1 MHENF
6 AFPSRAQGTCS
17 TYYKQN
23 KSCKYSIWE
32 DIFSPLAPLLSPLYT
47 ILYYMSCPLLYNNLA
62 VPWEFSRRTRSVTRA
77 ASFGNRGRS
86 RGLKQFGRC
95 DLSPRS
101 LQILQSNSIQL
112 RNPNNRSVAL
122 LDKFPLSYM
131 LLAAPFDVALEKM
144 RLTRQLVSCQTES
157 ISYNLLVNSP
167 LDLKKHLAHGHS
179 RRPVIKGTFAFTHT
193 HLKTLVYRPM
203 DPVQKTS
210 AHLVTADVD
219 TDIATLSLVQSIFL
233 ASKSHFDC
241 VLSHLQL
248 LGADSSVVVNHA
260 QTIVAPNDSGA
271 LC

>member
-1 MHENF
+1 
-6 AFPSRAQGTCS
+6 
-17 TYYKQN
+17 
-23 KSCKYSIWE
+23 
-32 DIFSPLAPLLSPLYT
+32 
-47 ILYYMSCPLLYNNLA
+47 
-62 VPWEFSRRTRSVTRA
+62 
-77 ASFGNRGRS
+77 
-86 RGLKQFGRC
+86 
-95 DLSPRS
+95 
-101 LQILQSNSIQL
+101 
-112 RNPNNRSVAL
+112 
-122 LDKFPLSYM
+122 
-131 LLAAPFDVALEKM
+131 M

-167 LDLKKHLAHGHS
+167 LDLKKHLAYGHS
-179 RRPVIKGTFAFTHT
+179 RCPVIKGTFAFTHT
-193 HLKTLVYRPM
+193 HLKTLGYRSM

-219 TDIATLSLVQSIFL
+219 TDIATLSLVQSVFL